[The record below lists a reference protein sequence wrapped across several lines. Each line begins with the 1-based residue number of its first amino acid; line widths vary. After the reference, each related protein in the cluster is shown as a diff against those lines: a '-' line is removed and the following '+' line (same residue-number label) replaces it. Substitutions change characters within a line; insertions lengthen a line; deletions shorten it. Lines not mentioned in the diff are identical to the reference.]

1 MCRSQLHPLPL
12 LPPHQKNP
20 HTHTQKKQSNI
31 MQEKLQLWKSVKT
44 SPIKQVS
51 PKLMADCK
59 KKGKVSSKLN
69 IQSNYLIFKNKL
81 KQEGHFC
88 GYAEHSP
95 KLLMFLKSLLTASS
109 CLWEKSSYVFWILYG
124 WLSLYFFFF
133 KSISQIIWKGVFK
146 QIIKSLKCWIKYL
159 CTDETP
165 NPVFSFHWQYVEVL
179 SFLSTFSQ
187 WKEWKI

>member
-1 MCRSQLHPLPL
+1 MTISKCISNKTGIPKIDGRL
-12 LPPHQKNP
+12 QK
-20 HTHTQKKQSNI
+20 
-31 MQEKLQLWKSVKT
+31 ERW
-44 SPIKQVS
+44 
-51 PKLMADCK
+51 
-59 KKGKVSSKLN
+59 VSSKLN
-69 IQSNYLIFKNKL
+69 IQSHYLIFKNKL
-81 KQEGHFC
+81 TQEGHFC

-109 CLWEKSSYVFWILYG
+109 CLWEKSSYVFWILYC
-124 WLSLYFFFF
+124 WLSIRFVFVFFFF

-179 SFLSTFSQ
+179 PFVSTFSQ

>member
-1 MCRSQLHPLPL
+1 MPFAEVSYILFLHP
-12 LPPHQKNP
+12 PPP
-20 HTHTQKKQSNI
+20 KKKTTEQYYAS
-31 MQEKLQLWKSVKT
+31 EKLQLWQSVKT

-59 KKGKVSSKLN
+59 KKGRVSSKLN
-69 IQSNYLIFKNKL
+69 IQSHYLIFKNKL

-95 KLLMFLKSLLTASS
+95 KILMFLKSLLTASS
-109 CLWEKSSYVFWILYG
+109 CLWEKSSYVFWILYC
-124 WLSLYFFFF
+124 WLSIRFVFVFFFF

-179 SFLSTFSQ
+179 PFVSTFSQ